1 MEETDTSIDIAIR
14 CVNAVE
20 VEWMSKACYTGFITK
35 IYKSRSIADPRNP
48 VDRCHG
54 LCVVKEGRSTTG
66 TAPFLHHTRFRTKGS
81 AGSQRHFLGRT
92 SVFGS
97 TDFTYYATQDEDAQG
112 GSAARG
118 QFPEDKRY
126 PVNVRRK
133 LPNVICKDELSS
145 HNNFFSRAADWVAL
159 LKPFLSF

>member
-14 CVNAVE
+14 CVDVVE

-48 VDRCHG
+48 VDRCHSE
-54 LCVVKEGRSTTG
+54 CVGKEGRSTTG

-92 SVFGS
+92 SLFGFYVLRDPRTRCS
-97 TDFTYYATQDEDAQG
+97 RRKCGPGTI
-112 GSAARG
+112 SRG
-118 QFPEDKRY
+118 QKISCQCRTHSLKSFVKM
-126 PVNVRRK
+126 NC
-133 LPNVICKDELSS
+133 LHTIT
-145 HNNFFSRAADWVAL
+145 FSAGL
-159 LKPFLSF
+159 QIGLHC

>member
-1 MEETDTSIDIAIR
+1 MPLKLSGCPRHVTLDLSLKFIRAVVLQIQETPLIVVMV
-14 CVNAVE
+14 CVLG
-20 VEWMSKACYTGFITK
+20 KK
-35 IYKSRSIADPRNP
+35 ADPRLAQLRFFIIRASGQKGRREASATFL
-48 VDRCHG
+48 VVL
-54 LCVVKEGRSTTG
+54 LCLV
-66 TAPFLHHTRFRTKGS
+66 
-81 AGSQRHFLGRT
+81 
-92 SVFGS
+92 
-97 TDFTYYATQDEDAQG
+97 FTYYATQEQDAQG

-133 LPNVICKDELSS
+133 LLKVICKDELSS

>member
-1 MEETDTSIDIAIR
+1 MSLKLSGCPRHVTLDLSLKLLRAVVLQIQETPLIVVIVS
-14 CVNAVE
+14 VLG
-20 VEWMSKACYTGFITK
+20 KK
-35 IYKSRSIADPRNP
+35 ADPR
-48 VDRCHG
+48 
-54 LCVVKEGRSTTG
+54 L
-66 TAPFLHHTRFRTKGS
+66 APLFLHHTRFRTKGS

-97 TDFTYYATQDEDAQG
+97 TGFTYYATQEQDAQG

-133 LPNVICKDELSS
+133 LLEVICKDELSS